1 MSNRL
6 DPARPTAELLVRA
19 YVRGIF
25 PMADPDTGR
34 VEWFSPD
41 PRAILPLESF
51 HAPRSLER
59 VARASRFELRTDGC
73 FEQVMREC
81 AQPRPGRERTWIDE
95 RLVAAYLGLH
105 RIGAAH
111 SVEAWREGKLVGG
124 LYGVHLGAAF
134 FGESMFCRPE
144 DGGRDASKVCLLR
157 LVELLRARSFHL
169 LDTQFSTEHLERFGC
184 VPVARARYL
193 ALLADALAH
202 EATWP
207 EPGVLPQLQQGALQ

>member
-1 MSNRL
+1 VSNRL

-25 PMADPDTGR
+25 PMADPDSGR

-41 PRAILPLESF
+41 PRAILPLDAF
-51 HAPRSLER
+51 HVPRS
-59 VARASRFELRTDGC
+59 VARLARTARFELRTDGC
-73 FEQVMREC
+73 FERVMREC
-81 AQPRPGRERTWIDE
+81 ARPRRGRERTWIDE

-111 SVEAWREGKLVGG
+111 SVEAWRDGKLVGG

-144 DGGRDASKVCLLR
+144 DGGRDASKVCLVR
-157 LVELLRARSFHL
+157 LVEILRAGGFRL
-169 LDTQFSTEHLERFGC
+169 LDTQFSTGHLERFGC
-184 VPVARARYL
+184 VQVSRARYL
-193 ALLADALAH
+193 ALLSDALAR

-207 EPGVLPQLQQGALQ
+207 APGVLPRPCQAAG